1 MDRIFFLF
9 TYIVLVQHDQIK
21 NEILNQNALPLLINN
36 IQHLHGTSQRLML
49 ESLGSM
55 TFDEEAARL
64 LRENTQFLDSVKA
77 IQSTAENGIRKA
89 AEKII
94 WNLAEGKS

>member
-1 MDRIFFLF
+1 M
-9 TYIVLVQHDQIK
+9 
-21 NEILNQNALPLLINN
+21 INN
-36 IQHLHGTSQRLML
+36 IQRINGTSQRLML

-64 LRENTQFLDSVKA
+64 LRGNTEFIDSVKT
-77 IQSTAENGIRKA
+77 IQNTTDNGIKKA

-94 WNLAEGKS
+94 WNLIGGKIDR